1 MTNEDILK
9 VIKFHKLC
17 TKLKNLER
25 TGWKIWNVEGT
36 RVESVAEH
44 IFGCSM
50 LAVAIMSVNKNHGL
64 DENKVLSMLALHECE
79 EIFIGDMVHYQG
91 EVYKNKSEI
100 SKPLLTELFNEF
112 GSPNNFKNLLDEFM
126 DGETAEA
133 KFCLMVDKLEADL
146 QAYLYEDNINYE
158 KVSKDIFEKETIKK
172 AIKDGGTCLGDYFSN
187 NDSGIFNDEF
197 KQIIAVAK
205 EFYKK

>member
-25 TGWKIWNVEGT
+25 TGWKIWKVEGT

-44 IFGCSM
+44 IFGCCM
-50 LAVAIMSVNKNHGL
+50 LAVAIMSANKNHGL
-64 DENKVLSMLALHECE
+64 DENKVLSMLTLHECE
-79 EIFIGDMVHYQG
+79 EIFIGDMVPYQG
-91 EVYKNKSEI
+91 EAYKNKTEI
-100 SKPLLTELFNEF
+100 SKPLTTKFFAEF
-112 GSPNNFKNLLDEFM
+112 GLPNNFKNLLDEFEC
-126 DGETAEA
+126 GETDEA
-133 KFCLMVDKLEADL
+133 KFCLKIDKLEADL

-158 KVSKDIFEKETIKK
+158 KVNKEIFEKESIKK
-172 AIKDGGTCLGDYFSN
+172 AISEGGTCLGDYFSN
-187 NDSGIFNDEF
+187 NDSKFFDDDF
-197 KQIIAVAK
+197 KQIVAIAK